1 MISVVARVVLHPNSC
16 ESYGTPHFTFFAVDA
31 VGRCY
36 IGVDTLGL
44 IWVIVVTAANLQ
56 DRDGLK
62 LLCLK
67 MKGLLPRLYA
77 ILADAG
83 YQGLHNFT
91 FLTYRWLLQIIRRRD
106 TKTGFNVLPKRW
118 IVERTFAWLGIQRR
132 LAKDYE
138 VSTHMSE
145 AFIMLTNIRIC
156 LKRIA

>member
-1 MISVVARVVLHPNSC
+1 LWIVNRLKPDRQKNQGKGFDSVKNVN
-16 ESYGTPHFTFFAVDA
+16 
-31 VGRCY
+31 GRKRH

-44 IWVIVVTAANLQ
+44 IWAIVVTAANIQ

-91 FLTYRWLLQIIRRRD
+91 FLHYRWLLQIIRRRD
-106 TKTGFNVLPKRW
+106 TKPGFNVLPKRW

-156 LKRIA
+156 LKRIH